1 MAEGLSRVSAR
12 IARLS
17 MRLQEFLYEVQYV
30 PGTKNIIQNFLSRM
44 SLPLREIDLN
54 PWNDVCAVGIFMLN
68 EVKSLQKDE

>member
-30 PGTKNIIQNFLSRM
+30 PGTKNIIQNFLSKM

-54 PWNDVCAVGIFMLN
+54 PWNDVCALGIFMLN

>member
-1 MAEGLSRVSAR
+1 
-12 IARLS
+12 